1 MLNKKFIC
9 IHTWSDGLY
18 LCDFVRKNLD
28 IKGIGVKIS
37 PVMPSTTLKSNESN
51 LTLTTLKPG
60 NTSFVHRH

>member
-1 MLNKKFIC
+1 MVIAL
-9 IHTWSDGLY
+9 L
-18 LCDFVRKNLD
+18 KNLC
-28 IKGIGVKIS
+28 IKVTGFKKS